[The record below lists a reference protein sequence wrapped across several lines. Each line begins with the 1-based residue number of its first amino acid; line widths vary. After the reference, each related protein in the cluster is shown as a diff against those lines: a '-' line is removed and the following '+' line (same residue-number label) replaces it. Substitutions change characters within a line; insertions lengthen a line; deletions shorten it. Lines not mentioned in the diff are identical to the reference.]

1 MNNNEVHDAEMT
13 GQPVRSLQYMLNQ
26 LAIHNT
32 KLVRLAV
39 DGIFGERTLE
49 AVMVFQR
56 ENNIPVTGVVDMGT
70 WDAIRDAY
78 LQAELSYGAPPPLNV
93 LPSGTY
99 TAGEGAESEP
109 MLIVQAMFAS
119 LTKKVSN
126 FQPCHKFNGCN
137 DGETHANIRIVQGLA
152 GLPVNGVLDRATWSF
167 LVQLYQALV
176 TRECP
181 AKLPVG
187 DASQRSCLPH
197 FLSFDVK
204 GLYLPDI

>member
-1 MNNNEVHDAEMT
+1 MNNNAEVQETEMS

-26 LAIHNT
+26 LAIHDP

-39 DGIFGERTLE
+39 DGVFGERTLE

-56 ENNIPVTGVVDMGT
+56 EYHSPVTGVVNLDT
-70 WDAIRDAY
+70 WDAIREAY
-78 LQAELSYGAPPPLNV
+78 FRVELYYGSPPPLNV
-93 LPSGTY
+93 LPSGAY
-99 TAGEGAESEP
+99 TADEGAESEP

-152 GLPVNGVLDRATWSF
+152 GLPVTGVLDRATWAF

-176 TRECP
+176 TR
-181 AKLPVG
+181 
-187 DASQRSCLPH
+187 S
-197 FLSFDVK
+197 
-204 GLYLPDI
+204 